1 MIPITTGSPG
11 RLYSGILGMS
21 TTRDLGENMGRKL
34 WTHAVPGAA
43 LTLAVVLAGC
53 KGNRND
59 TANVADT
66 GAATTTGMTSDTTG
80 AAGAADTGSMSASAT
95 KPTDANIVY
104 LLDEANKADSSA
116 GALAATKGTSAD
128 VKQFAKL
135 MMSEHHALRLQG
147 QQLAK
152 KLNVT
157 PEAPA
162 NDPVAPLAQQETSTL
177 QSTAKGAEFDRAYID
192 QEVTV
197 HKAVKDLLD
206 QSEDAAQ
213 NQELKDLIGKAKP
226 VIDKHLEKAEAIQ
239 KKLSPSA

>member
-1 MIPITTGSPG
+1 MGS
-11 RLYSGILGMS
+11 R
-21 TTRDLGENMGRKL
+21 L
-34 WTHAVPGAA
+34 WTHAVPSAA
-43 LTLAVVLAGC
+43 LTLAAVLAGC
-53 KGNRND
+53 SSDRNR
-59 TANVADT
+59 TAGMADT
-66 GAATTTGMTSDTTG
+66 GAATTTGMASDTT
-80 AAGAADTGSMSASAT
+80 AGPAMADTGSMSASAT
-95 KPTDANIVY
+95 KMTDANIVY
-104 LLDEANKADSSA
+104 LLDEANKADSAA
-116 GALAATKGTSAD
+116 GAVAAQKGTSAD

-135 MMSEHHALRLQG
+135 MMSEHHALRVAG

-162 NDPVAPLAQQETSTL
+162 NDPVAQLAQQESSTL
-177 QSTAKGAEFDRAYID
+177 ESTPKGAQFDRAYID

-206 QSEDAAQ
+206 KSEDAAQ

-226 VIDKHLEKAEAIQ
+226 VIDKHLDKAEAIQ

>member
-1 MIPITTGSPG
+1 
-11 RLYSGILGMS
+11 
-21 TTRDLGENMGRKL
+21 MGRRL

-43 LTLAVVLAGC
+43 LTLAAVLAGC
-53 KGNRND
+53 NGNRND
-59 TANVADT
+59 TASMADT
-66 GAATTTGMTSDTTG
+66 GAATTTGMTTDTTG
-80 AAGAADTGSMSASAT
+80 TAGMADTGNMSASST
-95 KPTDANIVY
+95 NLTDANIVY
-104 LLDEANKADSSA
+104 LLDEANKADSAA
-116 GALAATKGTSAD
+116 GAVAATKGTSAD

-152 KLNVT
+152 KLNLT

-162 NDPVAPLAQQETSTL
+162 NDPVAPLAQQENSTL
-177 QSTAKGAEFDRAYID
+177 ESTPKGAEFDRAYID

-197 HKAVKDLLD
+197 HKAVKGLLD

-213 NQELKDLIGKAKP
+213 NQQLKDLIGKAKP